1 MDAAYDHIAEKTYS
15 GDRAQTPTPP
25 KTSDETSEPAEDRM
39 PISPKR
45 ESLQSEF
52 QETFKAF
59 SASPWGARLGGLWGN
74 VQKQSQTY
82 LETARKEAEAASG
95 EALKG
100 FTDLKDGLVKQTR
113 SLAVGE
119 GQAKEKTAT
128 AEEPTTG
135 ATPQD
140 TDAAISENESFI
152 ARFRSEA
159 AKRLKDVEKA
169 EDAAD
174 EALLR
179 FGTNVRNFLKEAVTV
194 VPEEE
199 RPGTAKP
206 SVLFDSTK
214 PQEGTRSQDRRK
226 ELLKGKA
233 ANLTVAHLMLNI
245 LIATSTNPEEVGWD
259 DDSDEDHPST
269 PHTSEPTV
277 PSTPRAKQVQ
287 KVLESH
293 ATGGSETD
301 TLRPEPRRSHDEK
314 SIADSDAS
322 YDLVSGATS
331 RAPGSP
337 KEEKEYH
344 SSGKNEDSEEE
355 DWE

>member
-1 MDAAYDHIAEKTYS
+1 MSVGSSLALKRGELGLAGWSKNPWGGQVGSVTLASILPHSICCDLVTRLTPASTLIPSAHIMDGAYDHIAEKTYS

-25 KTSDETSEPAEDRM
+25 KNSNDTTAPAQDHV
-39 PISPKR
+39 PTSPKR

-100 FTDLKDGLVKQTR
+100 FTDLKEGLVKQTR
-113 SLAVGE
+113 SLSLGE
-119 GQAKEKTAT
+119 GQAKERTVTAD
-128 AEEPTTG
+128 EPTMD
-135 ATPQD
+135 ALPQD
-140 TDAAISENESFI
+140 TDRAISENESFI

-159 AKRLKDVEKA
+159 AKRLKDIEKA

-194 VPEEE
+194 VPIDDEEEDEE

-206 SVLFDSTK
+206 NVMFESTR
-214 PQEGTRSQDRRK
+214 PQEGRTSQDRRK
-226 ELLKGKA
+226 ELLKGNA
-233 ANLTVAHLMLNI
+233 INVIIAHLK
-245 LIATSTNPEEVGWD
+245 LI
-259 DDSDEDHPST
+259 
-269 PHTSEPTV
+269 
-277 PSTPRAKQVQ
+277 
-287 KVLESH
+287 VL
-293 ATGGSETD
+293 
-301 TLRPEPRRSHDEK
+301 
-314 SIADSDAS
+314 
-322 YDLVSGATS
+322 
-331 RAPGSP
+331 
-337 KEEKEYH
+337 
-344 SSGKNEDSEEE
+344 
-355 DWE
+355 

>member
-1 MDAAYDHIAEKTYS
+1 MDLAYDHIAEKTYS
-15 GDRAQTPTPP
+15 GDRAQTPTPA
-25 KTSDETSEPAEDRM
+25 KDGGDSSGPAEA
-39 PISPKR
+39 STSAKR

-59 SASPWGARLGGLWGN
+59 SASPWGAKLGGLWGN

-82 LETARKEAEAASG
+82 IEAARKEAEAASG

-113 SLAVGE
+113 SLSNGE
-119 GQAKEKTAT
+119 EYTTEK
-128 AEEPTTG
+128 PTTSDETITDV
-135 ATPQD
+135 TPKNAD
-140 TDAAISENESFI
+140 TAISENESFI
-152 ARFRSEA
+152 TRFRSEA
-159 AKRLKDVEKA
+159 AKRLKDIEKA

-194 VPEEE
+194 EPADEE

-206 SVLFDSTK
+206 HVLFDSSK
-214 PQEGTRSQDRRK
+214 PEEHRTSQDRRT
-226 ELLKGKA
+226 ELLKGRGPLQDLPCA
-233 ANLTVAHLMLNI
+233 RADPT
-245 LIATSTNPEEVGWD
+245 ATSTSPEEVGWD
-259 DDSDEDHPST
+259 DDSDDDRPST
-269 PHTSEPTV
+269 PHTSEPNHPT
-277 PSTPRAKQVQ
+277 TPRAKQVQ
-287 KVLESH
+287 RVLETQT
-293 ATGGSETD
+293 TGSSETD

-314 SIADSDAS
+314 SVADSDAS

-337 KEEKEYH
+337 KEEKRPP
-344 SSGKNEDSEEE
+344 KNDDSDEE

>member
-25 KTSDETSEPAEDRM
+25 KDSNDSATRTDGEVPT
-39 PISPKR
+39 SPKR

-82 LETARKEAEAASG
+82 LETARKEAEAAGG

-100 FTDLKDGLVKQTR
+100 FTDLKEGLVKQTR
-113 SLAVGE
+113 RLSLSE
-119 GQAKEKTAT
+119 GQAKEKNAT
-128 AEEPTTG
+128 TDEPNTDELHK
-135 ATPQD
+135 D

-152 ARFRSEA
+152 ARFKAEA
-159 AKRLKDVEKA
+159 AKRLKDIEKA

-194 VPEEE
+194 VPAEEE

-214 PQEGTRSQDRRK
+214 TQEGRTSQDRRK
-226 ELLKGKA
+226 ELLK
-233 ANLTVAHLMLNI
+233 
-245 LIATSTNPEEVGWD
+245 ATSTNPEEVGWD
-259 DDSDEDHPST
+259 DDSDDEHPST
-269 PHTSEPTV
+269 PHTSDPNVPT
-277 PSTPRAKQVQ
+277 TPRAKQVQ
-287 KVLESH
+287 VILESQ
-293 ATGGSETD
+293 ATGSSETE

-314 SIADSDAS
+314 SVADSDAS

-337 KEEKEYH
+337 KEEKK
-344 SSGKNEDSEEE
+344 SPIGKNEDSEEE